1 MTFKRNA
8 AGVQTDIATKAER
21 RSGGAWVPFDI
32 VKRRLSG
39 AWTVAWQRI
48 NITGTSVSNSVGVGT
63 AVAGFRLNTSGI
75 AEELVRITY
84 TTLETWL
91 AFGTASNYE
100 CRATVVFGTL
110 TSGTSGAWLSLG
122 SSQEW
127 SITQVGVGTNTCELT
142 IEIRNASTLVVLD
155 SATITLEADRF

>member
-21 RSGGAWVPFDI
+21 RSSGVWVPVDI
-32 VKRRLSG
+32 IKRRLTG

-48 NITGTSVSNSVGVGT
+48 NITGTSVSDSAGVGT

-75 AEELVRITY
+75 AEKLVRITY

-91 AFGTASNYE
+91 AFGTAGNYE
-100 CRATVVFGTL
+100 CRATLDSGTL
-110 TSGTSGAWLSLG
+110 TSGTTGSWLALSSSREWKVERG
-122 SSQEW
+122 SP
-127 SITQVGVGTNTCELT
+127 GTASACELT
-142 IEIRNASTLVVLD
+142 A
-155 SATITLEADRF
+155 

>member
-21 RSGGAWVPFDI
+21 RSSGVWVPVDI
-32 VKRRLSG
+32 IKRRLTG

-48 NITGTSVSNSVGVGT
+48 NIAANAVSHSVGVGT
-63 AVAGFRLNTSGI
+63 ATAGYRLNTSGI
-75 AEELVRITY
+75 AEGREGASY
-84 TTLETWL
+84 STLETWL

-127 SITQVGVGTNTCELT
+127 SITQVGVGTNTCEIT